1 MKKTNR
7 YIVLS
12 ALMATAAWGLT
23 SCSEDVAVSSGVNE
37 AGVPIMF
44 TTSVETTAD
53 VTRGATDAIPLTGQ
67 GRQLWLLPSVRA
79 TQPAQAADSRTPW
92 GQFTP
97 QTRGTQVRSVDDMF
111 ADDQTFGVSA
121 FRHLESDANLGNA
134 APGFFYNLPA
144 AKSGDNYVI
153 SEDYFWPY
161 SGDDETL
168 KEVLD
173 FQAYYPYNNTN
184 IELSDKEATGDQTI
198 QFTVNSNVRQ
208 QCDLMT
214 ATARSVSFRTSLTPT
229 VPLKFYHRLCAVRF
243 VVGSQFVSQGYI
255 KTITLNGVYKSGTY
269 TLGSA
274 VGEGWAASAKDN
286 FVLEHNTDKKLT
298 GAAAGDDILDTDETF
313 LMIPQDFTGD
323 TETASVEVLYWDG
336 TQDITLTAS
345 LKGQVWEEGS
355 TVTYALSSEKLT
367 TLQVSSVEFPATVSG
382 APKTAWADGDQVGL
396 YVVDA
401 LADGTG
407 TELVYKNIPVT
418 YSSTDGW
425 EVDHTTAQGKLYHKP
440 TYLYYFY
447 YPYKPGTPDGYPEE
461 SPKAD
466 ASGTEFFASI
476 INAWTLNTSTTGN
489 HADQS
494 ELDKFLAADLQV
506 ARGTMDAPVSTVKAS
521 MLRQVGL
528 ARFKFATSKT
538 IPETITYTYSGA
550 NATAYSTAT
559 SGTTTIAPST
569 NFLNNKPY
577 LSGGIYYFW
586 TKADQ
591 TATFNSNPSAANH
604 WLEALNI
611 NLAAGAYTADADMVT
626 VQDYR
631 KDWIVTDK
639 IIWQFTKATAST
651 ASSIYTWNI
660 PYNAKYKMECWGAA
674 GGRGYYGKSSDYGR
688 GAYTVG
694 KIDLTTT
701 VNSGKLYVY
710 VGGRGTDGTS
720 SDVLTRGKV
729 IAGGWNGGG
738 SGIVDNDPN
747 DVAGG
752 GGGATDIRLTNST
765 SAWSSRIMIA
775 AGGGGGHVDS
785 WDYTLD
791 TYPTE
796 YTGGLHGGAPNV
808 EGKLRVWGG
817 GMTETSAAWTPVVNQ
832 SQGYSIGQGIN
843 GSASALG
850 VSDINHGCGGGGGG
864 LYGGVG
870 KALTGSNIWSGRSS
884 GGSSYITGNS
894 NCTAHSSGLTFSS
907 SAFKKGT
914 DNSCPSQ
921 TIGGTAAALGQVNGY
936 ARITYDQQD
945 Q

>member
-1 MKKTNR
+1 MNKHFLGA
-7 YIVLS
+7 VAVA
-12 ALMATAAWGLT
+12 ALMGFA

-631 KDWIVTDK
+631 NDWTCSV
-639 IIWQFTKATAST
+639 ST
-651 ASSIYTWNI
+651 TWKY
-660 PYNAKYKMECWGAA
+660 PYNTAKTYYTFTSTDAGNYTMECWGAS
-674 GGRGYYGKSSDYGR
+674 GGYGNISEGYQYEEPESYGR
-688 GAYTVG
+688 GAYTKG
-694 KIDLTTT
+694 SLSLAQ
-701 VNSGKLYVY
+701 NQAFYVF
-710 VGGRGTDGTS
+710 VGGKGTDAPYGTTPS
-720 SDVLTRGKV
+720 ST
-729 IAGGWNGGG
+729 AGGYNGGG
-738 SGIVDNDPN
+738 TGYRDSEGGGGDYP
-747 DVAGG
+747 GG
-752 GGGATDIRLTNST
+752 GGGATDIRTANA
-765 SAWSSRIMIA
+765 AWNNFDGLKTRIMVA
-775 AGGGGGHVDS
+775 AGGGGGHCSRNSYHTNPV
-785 WDYTLD
+785 LN
-791 TYPTE
+791 
-796 YTGGLHGGAPNV
+796 GCHGGAPNV
-808 EGKLRVWGG
+808 TGNISGWTTEWTPIVDQKHGYKFGIGENGVQSTRAHGQAGAAGGYWGG
-817 GMTETSAAWTPVVNQ
+817 VIPDEMKVEGGD
-832 SQGYSIGQGIN
+832 GYATG
-843 GSASALG
+843 
-850 VSDINHGCGGGGGG
+850 
-864 LYGGVG
+864 G
-870 KALTGSNIWSGRSS
+870 KAS
-884 GGSSYITGNS
+884 GGSSFISGHSGCYAITEGSTINNIAYATDSRHYSGIVFTGTEMIGGYNSMPNPTGTGN
-894 NCTAHSSGLTFSS
+894 AVGRSG
-907 SAFKKGT
+907 
-914 DNSCPSQ
+914 
-921 TIGGTAAALGQVNGY
+921 NGY
-936 ARITYDQQD
+936 CRITLTH
-945 Q
+945 